1 MKPDEFENIFN
12 TATPIQKSKL
22 HETMMMFVKHG
33 CVDIQVKEKKYIYTR
48 LADNIPIK
56 NITSV
61 VISDEY
67 VNIITDTCGHIT
79 DIKIKLD
86 EV

>member
-22 HETMMMFVKHG
+22 HETMMMFVKYG

>member
-1 MKPDEFENIFN
+1 MKLDEFENIFN

-22 HETMMMFVKHG
+22 YEIMMMFVNYG
-33 CVDIQVKEKKYIYTR
+33 CVDIQVKEKEYIYTR
-48 LADNIPIK
+48 FVGEVPLK

-67 VNIITDTCGHIT
+67 VNIITEAYGHSM
-79 DIKIKLD
+79 DIKIKLE